1 MNTAVIIVVFFVA
14 LLISLG
20 FLILMVTLVPA
31 INQLKSLL
39 GDLERTSTE
48 FRALTAKVKEI
59 GEKVEVETEK
69 VSTILDAS
77 KKTVEV
83 VSETLS
89 MINRNVLKKSAGIL
103 AFIPAIKFGWNL
115 VKKHKG
121 GNKNV

>member
-89 MINRNVLKKSAGIL
+89 MLNRNVLKKSAGIL
-103 AFIPAIKFGWNL
+103 ALIPAIKFGWNL